1 MVDSRGASPS
11 TVPRGRL
18 PTAPDWW
25 PLLLKQERLSLDIL
39 EDLKWWAVGW
49 IDWRDLAEIW
59 GELGRDGP
67 SAGSTGNSPRDAEHR
82 SPSPLHPPSPLEHT
96 GPPDTQ
102 EWFTKPG
109 GQHTFNPH
117 EAVEHYTPE
126 EFDEAL
132 AKGVGRVSA
141 PAGRV

>member
-11 TVPRGRL
+11 TVPRGRP

-59 GELGRDGP
+59 GEMGRRLDRLATSLEMRNTDPRLHSTPLLLSSTQAPRTYTQIYRSRPHSAASSDVLGSLRGAASTP
-67 SAGSTGNSPRDAEHR
+67 RRWSAHDAGTC
-82 SPSPLHPPSPLEHT
+82 SWT
-96 GPPDTQ
+96 
-102 EWFTKPG
+102 
-109 GQHTFNPH
+109 
-117 EAVEHYTPE
+117 
-126 EFDEAL
+126 
-132 AKGVGRVSA
+132 
-141 PAGRV
+141 